1 MIDGDRLPWFHCYPS
16 KLLGAL
22 SGMTSDQQLVYV
34 TVLLRI
40 YEVRGPCPDL
50 LAALARRV
58 GFNKRRVS
66 DALDYL
72 YRCGKLTSEPDGIH
86 NPVARKVLA
95 AGDEKR
101 GRHARAG
108 AAGGSRAAENRKQ
121 KQESTP
127 SPAVA
132 TGKQLDL
139 EIESKSV
146 EANAS
151 TGGSPP
157 AGAEVL
163 PEVLDVRTR
172 LFRSGLASLRQLT
185 GKGDGACR
193 KLIAQWLKNT
203 DDDCV
208 LVLRAIEDAEMQRP
222 AEPVAWILGA
232 MRHRIRGHGGKTGNG
247 AASLLAR
254 MMKEGNDGRTTIV
267 DDARALPAGDARRH

>member
-72 YRCGKLTSEPDGIH
+72 YRAGKLTSEPDGIH
-86 NPVARKVLA
+86 NAVARKVLA

-101 GRHARAG
+101 DRHARAG

-121 KQESTP
+121 KQESTH

-146 EANAS
+146 GANAP
-151 TGGSPP
+151 TGGEPP
-157 AGAEVL
+157 
-163 PEVLDVRTR
+163 LDVRTK
-172 LFRSGLASLRQLT
+172 LFREGLAALQRMT
-185 GKGDGACR
+185 GKSRSSCASLAG
-193 KLIAQWLKNT
+193 KWLRNV

-208 LVLRAIEDAEMQRP
+208 AVLRAIEDAELNRV
-222 AEPVAWILGA
+222 ADPVPWILKA
-232 MRHRIRGHGGKTGNG
+232 LAHRMRGGKRKRATNG
-247 AASLLAR
+247 QRGGVATRSNE
-254 MMKEGNDGRTTIV
+254 EG
-267 DDARALPAGDARRH
+267 